1 MLIANRKKQEELEA
15 RIELL
20 EAKQAG
26 LTDDEIRLLMA
37 KRAIKRLQGRRELRI
52 HALFGGDPVIRV
64 IHRSQQTTLP
74 VDQPDQRINRYYHAG
89 P

>member
-1 MLIANRKKQEELEA
+1 MNTNPMLIANRKKQEELEA

-37 KRAIKRLQGRRELRI
+37 KKRAIKRLQGRRELRI
-52 HALFGGDPVIRV
+52 HAPKDGD
-64 IHRSQQTTLP
+64 
-74 VDQPDQRINRYYHAG
+74 
-89 P
+89 

>member
-37 KRAIKRLQGRRELRI
+37 KKRAQRRRLRR
-52 HALFGGDPVIRV
+52 FGFVILTIFAFNNHVYKSLYQRLLAFGC
-64 IHRSQQTTLP
+64 LP
-74 VDQPDQRINRYYHAG
+74 KVAKCD
-89 P
+89 